1 MGDQY
6 LLECDCGQ
14 QLSVGVRQ
22 AGQAVRC
29 GCGNTIGVPSLRD
42 LRRLPLAHRG
52 EGQESTAWSQAQGFT
67 FVTGSIVATIAVGV
81 FCYYL
86 TARLRFEAP
95 VSPFDRFLE
104 QKDLNS
110 LTPED
115 SWLIWQA
122 YQHYDLQWGHS
133 QVYVDAQRNAARLSL
148 YMGLAAGVALLGVV
162 TIAVALFGLK
172 PVRRPAAIRTS

>member
-6 LLECDCGQ
+6 LLECDCGK
-14 QLSVGVRQ
+14 QLSVGARQ
-22 AGQAVRC
+22 AGQSVRC

-52 EGQESTAWSQAQGFT
+52 EKQKSTAWSQTQGFT
-67 FVTGSIVATIAVGV
+67 FVMGSMVAAIAVGV
-81 FCYYL
+81 FFYYL
-86 TARLRFEAP
+86 TARLRFETP

-104 QKDLNS
+104 QKDLSS

-133 QVYVDAQRNAARLSL
+133 QVYHDAQRYATRLSI
-148 YMGLAAGVALLGVV
+148 YMAMAAGVALLGAVA
-162 TIAVALFGLK
+162 IAVALFGLK
-172 PVRRPAAIRTS
+172 PARRPAVGRTT